1 MCVCVCVCV
10 CVICETRNVG
20 VMKCMCCEFLREMFV
35 KIAST
40 RTIKTVYVNLEI
52 SNIKVINESLINFT
66 ERLYFMIVA
75 NYIK

>member
-1 MCVCVCVCV
+1 
-10 CVICETRNVG
+10 
-20 VMKCMCCEFLREMFV
+20 MCCEFLREMFV

-66 ERLYFMIVA
+66 ESLYFMIVA